1 MRNKRYWNEW
11 LYQEYSSVLKYVFS
25 VVLSKAS
32 QSNSSSS
39 PHALIGESFRV
50 GLHALHPPL
59 IMLGNPV
66 SASWRKLWGQA
77 LTFRISIP
85 VTLYLIC
92 DIKTLKAVCNQQMTF
107 TFSSYPYSDNLYFVK
122 GKWNFRNYK
131 NHYMYVVEKRS
142 EVGFFSTVSGVSVI
156 TLEA

>member
-1 MRNKRYWNEW
+1 MLFIFTPNVEAWWKVKIFTNVSANIWGIKGIEW

-25 VVLSKAS
+25 AVLSKAS

-39 PHALIGESFRV
+39 PRSPLFGESFWV
-50 GLHALHPPL
+50 GLHALLPPL

-107 TFSSYPYSDNLYFVK
+107 TFIHLTLI
-122 GKWNFRNYK
+122 
-131 NHYMYVVEKRS
+131 VV
-142 EVGFFSTVSGVSVI
+142 I
-156 TLEA
+156 CIL